1 MTLTLRLDPLIA
13 PLQVP
18 PDFSRYEKLVET
30 DIVASLEQ
38 WKLKTDTCLA
48 ELRDLVAREST
59 QFSVQDHALVVSAIA
74 SFEGEGSW
82 ITSVSREISKGE
94 WIVISC
100 MTDRPHLAKLAEILA
115 LYYGE
120 PSATL
125 LDTILTHHV
134 KPIFKFNPHPS
145 LNLSTGRKLPATAG
159 GPMGMQDY
167 YEGQVWK
174 RHPGAPNLVSWCVRN
189 IQVRQYCPTDLVRES
204 LR

>member
-1 MTLTLRLDPLIA
+1 MTLTSRLDPLIA

-18 PDFSRYEKLVET
+18 PHFSRYEKLVET
-30 DIVASLEQ
+30 DIIASLEQ

-59 QFSVQDHALVVSAIA
+59 QFSVQDHALVVSTIA

-82 ITSVSREISKGE
+82 ITSVSRDISKGE

-100 MTDRPHLAKLAEILA
+100 MTDPSHLAKPAEILA

-125 LDTILTHHV
+125 LETVLTHHV
-134 KPIFKFNPHPS
+134 KPIFS
-145 LNLSTGRKLPATAG
+145 LIHTHLSTCPLVVNYRQLQVVLWACKITTKGRYGRDTLEHRILCLGVCVIFGYADT
-159 GPMGMQDY
+159 
-167 YEGQVWK
+167 VL
-174 RHPGAPNLVSWCVRN
+174 LVLSAKV
-189 IQVRQYCPTDLVRES
+189 
-204 LR
+204 